1 MGPPDAVTEREES
14 APRFMYAR
22 SEYADMTVL
31 TAVDGETTPS
41 EAVERGAE
49 LATALGVEHVVL
61 HVMPQDVFEEFRSAA
76 GGSSSR
82 SVTTP
87 ASYGSSDTRPHREV
101 DEYNIEDGER
111 HATGIA
117 RDVVRETLD
126 DPEDTVVMGRVGE
139 PVEEILSEVERRDAD
154 YLVIG
159 GRKRSPTG
167 KALFGSKT
175 QSILLS
181 ADRPVVAVMA
191 DE

>member
-1 MGPPDAVTEREES
+1 
-14 APRFMYAR
+14 
-22 SEYADMTVL
+22 MTIL

-49 LATALGVEHVVL
+49 LAAALGVEHVVL

-76 GGSSSR
+76 GGSSGR
-82 SVTTP
+82 AVTTP
-87 ASYGSSDTRPHREV
+87 ASYGGGDARPHQEV
-101 DEYNIEDGER
+101 DEYTIEDGER
-111 HATGIA
+111 HATGVA
-117 RDVVRETLD
+117 RDVVRGTLD
-126 DPEDTVVMGRVGE
+126 DPTDTVLMGRVGG
-139 PVEEILSEVERRDAD
+139 PVEEILAEADRREAD